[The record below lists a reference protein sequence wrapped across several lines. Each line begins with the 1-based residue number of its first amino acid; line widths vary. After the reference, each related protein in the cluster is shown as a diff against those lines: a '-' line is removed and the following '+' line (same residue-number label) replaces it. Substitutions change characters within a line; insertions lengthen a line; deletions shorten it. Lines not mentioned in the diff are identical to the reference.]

1 VILFNSS
8 KSYCDLLL
16 DSFHSSL
23 KDEAAGIQLM
33 VRKKKK
39 KTQNTKSLDN
49 MDLCQ
54 TSVMFTIA
62 TSYSFRYSKE
72 HLSPDVVTHTFDPD
86 TQETVAGKSL

>member
-1 VILFNSS
+1 
-8 KSYCDLLL
+8 
-16 DSFHSSL
+16 
-23 KDEAAGIQLM
+23 
-33 VRKKKK
+33 
-39 KTQNTKSLDN
+39 